1 MTSTLIRDGN
11 TITIGTLADLTWV
24 PPAATSVNAGTTTA
38 AIVWPTP
45 TGGRTPYT
53 YGNVAVV
60 FDSRA
65 ELTTA
70 TFTTS
75 GSPGTTSFS
84 SLVDGQTVVV
94 SRSVTDANGDIL
106 TIQAAVAVGSVAATI
121 TPGTAPAGQTLAAGT
136 TTVTIGTWGAPSG
149 GTGPYTY
156 AVTDISGGGTTI
168 TGSGLGEWSA
178 SGLSDGQTYAF
189 LLTITDSLGA
199 VGYSVVTVSVAKVAN
214 LGLWVIEDE
223 LDFTDADWTSF
234 SSTSTTASTTA
245 WQHTLY
251 AADGVTA
258 RCYVYNN
265 NAESRTLSLTPG
277 GSGLTLVNG
286 TAAVQPTMAI
296 WPAGWTSLLGGSRKD
311 AWMIEAVMEGEEP
324 TGSTS
329 VVHMLGISTGG
340 SVLNASPSTGW
351 RVTATSTNLSIRA
364 YSYISGFAEQA
375 VQTVTAGASRLWK
388 GSMQVTVADSRRH
401 DIYLSV
407 GSTDFKDPETGI
419 RVRVQSSSTTM
430 TAPNAESAATFAWF
444 ATTIQNRLKF
454 WFYHDGVATTGS
466 YIRLRKIRLLRLP
479 QGSR

>member
-1 MTSTLIRDGN
+1 MTSTLIRDGD
-11 TITIGTLADLTWV
+11 TITIGTLADLAWV

-106 TIQAAVAVGSVAATI
+106 TIQAAVAVGAVAATV

-136 TTVTIGTWGAPSG
+136 TTVTIGTWDAPSG

-168 TGSGLGEWSA
+168 TGSGLGAWSA

-189 LLTITDSLGA
+189 LLTVTDSLGA

-223 LDFTDADWTSF
+223 LDFTDADWTSL
-234 SSTSTTASTTA
+234 SSTDATVSSVS

-251 AADGVTA
+251 AADGVTPRA
-258 RCYVYNN
+258 YVRNGS
-265 NAESRTLSLTPG
+265 AQARTLSISP
-277 GSGLTLVNG
+277 SGVGLQLVNG
-286 TAAVQPTMAI
+286 TAASSPSVQV
-296 WPAGWTSLLGGSRKD
+296 WPAGWTSLLGGSRRD
-311 AWMIEAVMEGEEP
+311 AWMIEAVVEGEEP
-324 TGSTS
+324 SGSTTFVHICGITTANTAATTPTTGLR
-329 VVHMLGISTGG
+329 VV
-340 SVLNASPSTGW
+340 N
-351 RVTATSTNLSIRA
+351 TSTNTVVRA
-364 YSYISGFAEQA
+364 ASYVSSFTEQS
-375 VQTVTAGASRLWK
+375 VQTVAAGATRKWRASV
-388 GSMQVTVADSRRH
+388 QVTISDSRRH
-401 DIYLSV
+401 DVYVDIDS
-407 GSTDFKDPETGI
+407 SDFSDPQTGQ
-419 RVRVQSSSTTM
+419 RVRAQAPSSSMSTVGGDVST
-430 TAPNAESAATFAWF
+430 SASWF
-444 ATTIQNRLKF
+444 ATTLAGRTAFTL
-454 WFYHDGVATTGS
+454 YHDGSATSGS
-466 YIRLRKIRLLRLP
+466 YFRLKKIRLLRNP
-479 QGSR
+479 NGSL